1 MEGVRDHVTA
11 RGVHA
16 TLPASMEVD
25 ATLMGTAHGIRL
37 PSASSSNQYVVV
49 RNHPRG
55 EGRACS
61 AGYDLGLQLE
71 TGEIF
76 RWVGRV
82 PTWRVSNE
90 RMGRDEGSPTHHRS
104 MNTYVGLDYSLHTL
118 PLRVY
123 TTGVG
128 GDTGVGWNEWSSM
141 STTNPTV
148 PSSPDKQNDQAC
160 RWVDYV

>member
-49 RNHPRG
+49 RNQPRG
-55 EGRACS
+55 EGCACS

-71 TGEIF
+71 TGVIF
-76 RWVGRV
+76 HWVGRV
-82 PTWRVSNE
+82 PTWRVSYE
-90 RMGRDEGSPTHHRS
+90 RMGRDEGSPTHHQGYEHICRTRLFNAYAFAGLHHRS
-104 MNTYVGLDYSLHTL
+104 GSGKGGH
-118 PLRVY
+118 
-123 TTGVG
+123 TGVG
-128 GDTGVGWNEWSSM
+128 
-141 STTNPTV
+141 
-148 PSSPDKQNDQAC
+148 
-160 RWVDYV
+160 